1 MNIISNTGIGERT
14 ENQDLILI
22 SELQNDMSL
31 YIVVDGMGGY
41 ENGYEAAKIIIENI
55 DSYLKTCNEITSTEI
70 DIALKKANLAIKQ
83 FNEARL
89 SKSGATLGGLIR
101 CTEKS
106 LLFWLGDVT
115 ICLFEGEN
123 ISYKSKSHSLIN
135 SLVESGKVLTAGSIN
150 KYKHI
155 VTKSISGKREII
167 EKGFFEISNSDYDKF
182 LICSD
187 GVTDTISLNDF
198 VKVNVNDLN
207 TVLKNK
213 SKDNYSYILG
223 ERETII

>member
-1 MNIISNTGIGERT
+1 MNIISHTGIGKRN

-31 YIVVDGMGGY
+31 YLVVDGMGGY
-41 ENGYEAAKIIIENI
+41 ENGFEAAKIIIENI
-55 DSYLKTCNEITSTEI
+55 DSYLKTCKELKSKDI

-83 FNEARL
+83 FNEANS

-101 CTEKS
+101 SREKS
-106 LLFWLGDVT
+106 LIFWLGDVI
-115 ICLFEGEN
+115 ICLFEGET
-123 ISYKSKSHSLIN
+123 ISYKSKAHSLIN
-135 SLVESGKVLTAGSIN
+135 SLVESGKVLTADKID

-167 EKGFFEISNSDYDKF
+167 EKGFFEISNNAYDKF

-187 GVTDTISLNDF
+187 GVTDTILLNDF
-198 VKVNVNDLN
+198 VIVNVNDLN
-207 TVLKNK
+207 VVLKNK

-223 ERETII
+223 EKEAIR

>member
-1 MNIISNTGIGERT
+1 MNIISHTGIGARK
-14 ENQDLILI
+14 ENQDIILI

-31 YIVVDGMGGY
+31 YLVVDGMGGY

-55 DSYLKTCNEITSTEI
+55 DSYLKTCKEITSTEI

-83 FNEARL
+83 FNEAT
-89 SKSGATLGGLIR
+89 SIKSGATLGGIIR
-101 CTEKS
+101 SADKS
-106 LLFWLGDVT
+106 LIFWLGDVT

-123 ISYKSKSHSLIN
+123 ILYKSKAHSLIN
-135 SLVESGKVLTAGSIN
+135 SLVESGKVLTADNIN

-167 EKGFFEISNSDYDKF
+167 EKGFFEISNNEYDKF

-198 VKVNVNDLN
+198 VKVNIDNLN
-207 TVLKNK
+207 LVLKNT

-223 ERETII
+223 EKEAIS

>member
-1 MNIISNTGIGERT
+1 MNIISHTGIGARK
-14 ENQDLILI
+14 ENQDIILI

-31 YIVVDGMGGY
+31 YLVVDGMGGY

-55 DSYLKTCNEITSTEI
+55 DSYLKTCKEMTSTEI

-83 FNEARL
+83 FNEATS
-89 SKSGATLGGLIR
+89 SKSGATLGGIIR
-101 CTEKS
+101 SADKS
-106 LLFWLGDVT
+106 LIFWLGDVT
-115 ICLFEGEN
+115 ICLFEDEN
-123 ISYKSKSHSLIN
+123 NLYKSKAHSLIN
-135 SLVESGKVLTAGSIN
+135 SLVESGKVLTADNIN

-167 EKGFFEISNSDYDKF
+167 EKGFFEISNNDYDKF

-187 GVTDTISLNDF
+187 GVTDTISYNDF

-207 TVLKNK
+207 AVLKDK

-223 ERETII
+223 EKEAIS

>member
-1 MNIISNTGIGERT
+1 MNIISHSGIGARK
-14 ENQDLILI
+14 ENQDIILI

-31 YIVVDGMGGY
+31 YLVVDGMGGY
-41 ENGYEAAKIIIENI
+41 ENGFEAAKIIIENI
-55 DSYLKTCNEITSTEI
+55 DSYLKTCKEITSTEI

-83 FNEARL
+83 FNEAT
-89 SKSGATLGGLIR
+89 SNKSGATLGGIIR
-101 CTEKS
+101 SADKS
-106 LLFWLGDVT
+106 LIFWLGDVT
-115 ICLFEGEN
+115 ICLFEDEN
-123 ISYKSKSHSLIN
+123 ILYKSKAHSLIN
-135 SLVESGKVLTAGSIN
+135 SLVESGKVLTADNIN

-167 EKGFFEISNSDYDKF
+167 EKGFFEISNNDYDKF

-187 GVTDTISLNDF
+187 GVTDTISYNDF

-207 TVLKNK
+207 AVLKDK

-223 ERETII
+223 QREAIS